1 LRIDAQAGE
10 GTAGV
15 GGRYLCQGLAGA
27 ERERGGSGGSGGGG
41 KDCVRVW
48 GLRLRAS
55 YICS

>member
-27 ERERGGSGGSGGGG
+27 ERERGGGEAGEVAAAERIALGFG
-41 KDCVRVW
+41 D
-48 GLRLRAS
+48 
-55 YICS
+55 